1 MRKNQKIQ
9 LNKGD
14 IIHCRDIDDLYKNVR
29 QLTVEKYDAI
39 VDEKALTIMIKG
51 KFGKNG
57 ERETNDQ
64 SRI

>member
-14 IIHCRDIDDLYKNVR
+14 IIHCRDINDLYKNVR

-39 VDEKALTIMIKG
+39 VDEKALIITIKG
-51 KFGKNG
+51 KFSKDGSK
-57 ERETNDQ
+57 EE
-64 SRI
+64 

>member
-14 IIHCRDIDDLYKNVR
+14 IIHCHDIDDLYKNVR

-39 VDEKALTIMIKG
+39 VDEKALTITIKG
-51 KFGKNG
+51 KFGKDG
-57 ERETNDQ
+57 SKEE
-64 SRI
+64 

>member
-14 IIHCRDIDDLYKNVR
+14 IIHCHDIDDLYKNVR

-39 VDEKALTIMIKG
+39 VDEKALTITIQG
-51 KFGKNG
+51 KFGKDG
-57 ERETNDQ
+57 SKED
-64 SRI
+64 

>member
-14 IIHCRDIDDLYKNVR
+14 IIHCHDIDDLYKNVR

-39 VDEKALTIMIKG
+39 VDEKALTITIKG
-51 KFGKNG
+51 KFGKDGNK
-57 ERETNDQ
+57 EE
-64 SRI
+64 